1 MANSNGLITK
11 SPFYLTAA
19 ALAAVL
25 VLCVANEIY
34 LGVAVVLG
42 AVWALALTLHAPV
55 VMLMAWIATGP
66 LLSGWLGAALGD
78 KIPALTPDRVL
89 VFVLASVSA
98 VRWLGRP
105 ARFTPPGP
113 IEWAMGLFFAVAF
126 VSMVASGGSPGI
138 GGGLYRDFI
147 FLLQSY
153 GIPFVGFVLAKNL
166 IRSQRQFAW
175 LLGSLIFTD
184 VLAAVLGIVQ
194 FLGGVTTFR
203 PNRFE
208 IATTADRAMG
218 VFSSP
223 IEFGYCMSTG
233 LLIIMVLWLRT
244 PRAGLRLVMAGLA
257 LPMMVAIVLA
267 KSRAPWIGLALGAA
281 VVSIYDR
288 ALRRTVIAAGVAGAV
303 ALVAAAII
311 LPQVMDLREFE
322 ARVFELSPILNR
334 IALTATAVNMIL
346 AHPVFGWGFYR
357 MAFITNKPE
366 FISNFGGIPTR
377 FSDPGVP
384 HNELM
389 HILVLV
395 GIVGFL
401 PFMMIFV
408 YSFRMLLRTVRFLPG
423 GAEGPALQPHASSAS
438 TPMDLRRDVA
448 LITLATLVMYIFNG
462 MSVDIALFLHGTNQ
476 VYVLLGAVAGM
487 GVGAAAVARER
498 PEAPLE
504 SRALA

>member
-11 SPFYLTAA
+11 SPFYLAAATFAA
-19 ALAAVL
+19 ALI
-25 VLCVANEIY
+25 LCVANEIY
-34 LGVAVVLG
+34 LGVAVILG

-55 VMLMAWIATGP
+55 LMLMAWIASGP

-113 IEWAMGLFFAVAF
+113 IDYAMGAFLAVAM
-126 VSMVASGGSPGI
+126 VSMVASGGSPGV

-147 FLLQSY
+147 FLAQSY
-153 GIPFVGFVLAKNL
+153 GIPFTGFVLARNL
-166 IRSQRQFAW
+166 IRTQRQFMW
-175 LLGSLIFTD
+175 LLGALIFTD
-184 VLAAVLGIVQ
+184 VLAAVLGLVQ
-194 FLGGVTTFR
+194 FLGGVTSFR

-208 IATTADRAMG
+208 TATTSERAMG
-218 VFSSP
+218 VFASP

-233 LLIIMVLWLRT
+233 LIIIMVLWLRT
-244 PRAGLRLVMAGLA
+244 RRVGLRLVLAGLA

-267 KSRAPWIGLALGAA
+267 KSRAPWIGFALGAA
-281 VVSIYDR
+281 VVSIYDAR
-288 ALRRTVIAAGVAGAV
+288 LRRAVIGAGVAGAV
-303 ALVAAAII
+303 ALVAAAVF

-334 IALTATAVNMIL
+334 IALTATSVNMIL

-357 MAFITNKPE
+357 MAFIVNKPE

-384 HNELM
+384 HNEIM
-389 HILVLV
+389 HVLVLV
-395 GIVGFL
+395 GVVGFL
-401 PFMMIFV
+401 PYMMIFV
-408 YSFRMLLRTVRFLPG
+408 NSFRMLIRSVRALPIDSLASQG
-423 GAEGPALQPHASSAS
+423 GDV
-438 TPMDLRRDVA
+438 DLRRDVV
-448 LITLATLVMYIFNG
+448 LITMATLVMFIFNG
-462 MSVDIALFLHGTNQ
+462 MSVDIGLFLHGSNQ
-476 VYVLLGAVAGM
+476 LYVLLGTAAGT
-487 GVGAAAVARER
+487 GVGAAAVAREQ
-498 PEAPLE
+498 PGTPLE